1 MLIVETVGRVRRDH
15 FVKGKSIK
23 EIARDLRISR
33 NTVRKI
39 LRSGE
44 TSFFYEREVQ
54 PRPRLGH
61 WKADLDRML
70 GENAGTT
77 ARERLTLIRLF
88 EELRTLGYEG
98 GYDAVRRYARTWGR
112 EHASRTA
119 AAFVPLSFA
128 PGEAYQFDWSH
139 EIVLVSGVTVTV
151 KVAHVRMCH
160 SRMMYRRAYPRET
173 QEMVFDAHERAFA
186 FFKGACTRGIYDNMK
201 TAVDT
206 IFVGKDRQ
214 YNRRFLQM
222 CSHHLIDP
230 VACTPASGWEKGQV
244 ENQVGLV
251 RERFFTPR
259 LRVKTYDE
267 LNAWLTDKC
276 VAYAKAHPHPERPDQ
291 TVWEVFEEERPNL
304 VPYRGRF
311 DGFHALPASVSK
323 TCLVRFD
330 NNKYSVNASA
340 VGRPVEIHAYAD
352 RIVIRQDGRAVAEH
366 VRHHGRGETIYD
378 PWHYVPVL
386 ARKPGALR
394 NGAPF
399 KDWVLPAALERVR
412 RKLAGSDDGD
422 RQMVA
427 ILATVLTDGLPA
439 VEAACAQAM
448 SEGVHS
454 SDVIINIL
462 ARQRDPGPAATI
474 LTPDALRLRHA
485 PLADCA
491 RYDQLRS
498 T

>member
-1 MLIVETVGRVRRDH
+1 LLD
-15 FVKGKSIK
+15 KSI
-23 EIARDLRISR
+23 
-33 NTVRKI
+33 
-39 LRSGE
+39 
-44 TSFFYEREVQ
+44 
-54 PRPRLGH
+54 
-61 WKADLDRML
+61 
-70 GENAGTT
+70 
-77 ARERLTLIRLF
+77 
-88 EELRTLGYEG
+88 
-98 GYDAVRRYARTWGR
+98 
-112 EHASRTA
+112 
-119 AAFVPLSFA
+119 
-128 PGEAYQFDWSH
+128 
-139 EIVLVSGVTVTV
+139 
-151 KVAHVRMCH
+151 
-160 SRMMYRRAYPRET
+160 
-173 QEMVFDAHERAFA
+173 
-186 FFKGACTRGIYDNMK
+186 
-201 TAVDT
+201 
-206 IFVGKDRQ
+206 
-214 YNRRFLQM
+214 
-222 CSHHLIDP
+222 
-230 VACTPASGWEKGQV
+230 
-244 ENQVGLV
+244 
-251 RERFFTPR
+251 
-259 LRVKTYDE
+259 
-267 LNAWLTDKC
+267 
-276 VAYAKAHPHPERPDQ
+276 AYAKAHPHPERSDQ

-304 VPYRGRF
+304 VRYRGRF

-366 VRHHGRGETIYD
+366 ARHHGRGETIYD

-412 RKLAGSDDGD
+412 RKLAGSNDGD

-462 ARQRDPGPAATI
+462 ARQRDPGPVATI
-474 LTPDALRLRHA
+474 LTPDALTLRHA
-485 PLADCA
+485 PAADCA

-498 T
+498 A